1 MNSERSWWPML
12 ESMFLHVLP
21 EKIFSESSWNI
32 VFSSA
37 AGDSLSA
44 HSIAGGSPNKQSIL
58 RNTLQRNQPHSLMT
72 HLNLLCVGLWVYW
85 DVNLSLSFPLPPVS
99 HSGSIVAAHFTFC
112 WHWWPESHALAMA
125 PLQRFSESR
134 GRGWLWPG
142 GRRGW
147 GRPTTSHGDQLTTGS
162 SAEDG
167 WWAPTFE
174 YFHEN
179 IIILTLSSFISFE
192 WSTDLWPYFLAVTI

>member
-1 MNSERSWWPML
+1 MKISKIIIIEKTRRFILSYLSCLSPGAMNSERSWWPML

-72 HLNLLCVGLWVYW
+72 RLPSFDVKGIRPHLWQQN
-85 DVNLSLSFPLPPVS
+85 
-99 HSGSIVAAHFTFC
+99 
-112 WHWWPESHALAMA
+112 
-125 PLQRFSESR
+125 SEKIR
-134 GRGWLWPG
+134 
-142 GRRGW
+142 
-147 GRPTTSHGDQLTTGS
+147 Q
-162 SAEDG
+162 
-167 WWAPTFE
+167 
-174 YFHEN
+174 Y
-179 IIILTLSSFISFE
+179 LTLLFSLLAYFPRKKNLINIWEHIFQE
-192 WSTDLWPYFLAVTI
+192 KKIWQNLRVFPIWSIPN